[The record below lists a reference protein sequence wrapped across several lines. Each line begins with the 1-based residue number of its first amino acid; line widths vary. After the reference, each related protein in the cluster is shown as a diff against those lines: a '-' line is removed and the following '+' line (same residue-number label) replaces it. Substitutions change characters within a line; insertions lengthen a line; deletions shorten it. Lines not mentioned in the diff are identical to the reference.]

1 MARKRTRG
9 ILALAGAALAAV
21 LSACGRGSDGGSHSH
36 LRAEEVERVVLYYT
50 DAQGQYSTIEDQEVI
65 RRIVGCINEMELEE
79 DAPFLQ

>member
-21 LSACGRGSDGGSHSH
+21 LSACGSGSDGGSHYN

-65 RRIVGCINEMELEE
+65 RQIVACINGIELEG
-79 DAPFLQ
+79 DDPFLQ

>member
-1 MARKRTRG
+1 MARKRTRW

-21 LSACGRGSDGGSHSH
+21 LSACGSGSDGGSYYN

-50 DAQGQYSTIEDQEVI
+50 DAQGQYSTIEDKEVI
-65 RRIVGCINEMELEE
+65 RQIVACINGIELEG

>member
-21 LSACGRGSDGGSHSH
+21 LSACGRGS
-36 LRAEEVERVVLYYT
+36 
-50 DAQGQYSTIEDQEVI
+50 QGRYGTIEDPEVI
-65 RRIVGCINEMELEE
+65 RRIVACINGIELEE